1 MTFKIKLCQKLTMS
15 AVFLLA
21 INTCSGDPKKYGR
34 CEIDCS
40 SGIVATDQMVIQ
52 PLLDEVS
59 INCNGSINQTAVEA
73 SFLVSA
79 QKDGSKDYG
88 VRSNILVDPLVTGS
102 YDPSKDFH
110 ENPLYKG
117 IETPTSEWCSDKCGV
132 VRISLWVECRG
143 GVNLEHQIGLQSGP
157 IVSDFLHIKAES
169 PAPEGEESPEGA
181 GLKPL

>member
-1 MTFKIKLCQKLTMS
+1 MS

-52 PLLDEVS
+52 PLLDAVS
-59 INCNGSINQTAVEA
+59 INCNGSINQTVVEA

-79 QKDGSKDYG
+79 QKEGSKDYG
-88 VRSNILVDPLVTGS
+88 LRSNILVKPLVAGS

-110 ENPLYKG
+110 PEPEFKG
-117 IETPTSEWCSDKCGV
+117 IETPKSEWCSDKCGV
-132 VRISLWVECRG
+132 ARISLWVECKS
-143 GVNLEHQIGLQSGP
+143 GVDLEHQIGLVSGP
-157 IVSDFLHIKAES
+157 IVSDFLNITSES
-169 PAPEGEESPEGA
+169 PAPTDEESPEGA
-181 GLKPL
+181 GLTSL